1 MSMSATT
8 VPILPIEKGALV
20 KLWGGVALAVV
31 LAGGLAW
38 WGTSQFSG
46 GDCGDKAFLEAGGDV
61 SEAKTSA
68 SGLTFQTVKAGKGTG
83 PADSDVV
90 LVNFSATLA
99 PDGKALKSEKQ
110 APMAVQGNL
119 PGLTEALKM
128 MQPGGSYRVCI
139 PGKLAYGVAG
149 TPDGNI
155 PPNATI
161 NFELDLIAH
170 MPAAQYQQMMAQE
183 QARQQQGGQ
192 APGGA
197 PGPR

>member
-1 MSMSATT
+1 MSATT
-8 VPILPIEKGALV
+8 VPILPIQKGALV
-20 KLWGGVALAVV
+20 KLWGGVAIAVV

-46 GDCGDKAFLEAGGDV
+46 GDCGEKAFLDAAGDV
-61 SEAKTSA
+61 SEPKTSA
-68 SGLTFQTVKAGKGTG
+68 SGLVFQTVRSGKGIG
-83 PADSDVV
+83 PSDADVV
-90 LVNFSATLA
+90 LVNFSASLA

-119 PGLTEALKM
+119 PGLSEALKM
-128 MQPGGSYRVCI
+128 MQPGGSYRICI
-139 PGKLAYGVAG
+139 PGKLAYGAKG
-149 TPDGNI
+149 TDDGTI

-170 MPAAQYQQMMAQE
+170 MPAAQYQQMLAQE
-183 QARQQQGGQ
+183 QAKQQQRGG

-197 PGPR
+197 PGQR